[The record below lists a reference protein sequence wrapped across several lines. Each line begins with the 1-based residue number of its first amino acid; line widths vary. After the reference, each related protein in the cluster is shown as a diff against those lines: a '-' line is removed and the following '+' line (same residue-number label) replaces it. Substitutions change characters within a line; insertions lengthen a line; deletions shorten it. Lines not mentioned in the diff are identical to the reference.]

1 MFLADMSKTKKNRNR
16 ASECRYIDNSCI
28 EKYAKGKHMASSI
41 QFIKDILKRE
51 NASMARCPFETE
63 KAVNLD
69 EFEIKSSRKSGTS
82 RSRTVD
88 CVVGLE
94 NNCLLMVE
102 MKFRV
107 KTQNMKNIARNVKDK
122 RASSRVKLDGWED
135 YACLNK
141 IVVLLNDDKFE
152 IQKSCLYRALG
163 MDMDYEILR
172 ISEFYN
178 KYFAKSADK
187 IMC

>member
-1 MFLADMSKTKKNRNR
+1 MSK
-16 ASECRYIDNSCI
+16 
-28 EKYAKGKHMASSI
+28 
-41 QFIKDILKRE
+41 
-51 NASMARCPFETE
+51 E

-69 EFEIKSSRKSGTS
+69 DFEIKSSRKSGAS
-82 RSRTVD
+82 QSCTVD

-107 KTQNMKNIARNVKDK
+107 KTLNMKKIARNVQDK

-135 YACLNK
+135 YTCLNK

-152 IQKSCLYRALG
+152 SQRNCLYRALG
-163 MDMDYEILR
+163 MNLDYEILR

-187 IMC
+187 IIC